1 MTDLDEIQ
9 RRNKIQFAAE
19 TWRTREN
26 DGQSGQ
32 KGARTRLTRRKTRAD
47 LDMTSQAREGGR
59 EPEEK
64 IYSLLA
70 PGVCLSVGRV
80 GSVDARRC
88 HNIIASLILLSIHTL
103 N

>member
-1 MTDLDEIQ
+1 
-9 RRNKIQFAAE
+9 
-19 TWRTREN
+19 
-26 DGQSGQ
+26 
-32 KGARTRLTRRKTRAD
+32 
-47 LDMTSQAREGGR
+47 MTSQAREGGK

-70 PGVCLSVGRV
+70 PAGVCRSVAVGRV